1 MSIENKGT
9 IITPTARSANA
20 DAVQMFPLDTTR
32 VFKLELIGGGD
43 PVTHTLG
50 DNTEG
55 VQLFVDIDS
64 DDRLPVVEVL
74 RGSGE
79 TWPLVSGYHYP
90 AVVKDI
96 RTLTFSL
103 PGSGTAIVKMQEA

>member
-1 MSIENKGT
+1 MSIENHGT

-20 DAVQMFPLDTTR
+20 DSFPMFPLDTTR
-32 VFKLELIGGGD
+32 VFKLELTGGGD
-43 PVTHTLG
+43 AVDHELG
-50 DNTEG
+50 DDTEG
-55 VQLFVDIDS
+55 VLIFVDIDS

-90 AVVKDI
+90 AVVKNI

-103 PGSGTAIVKMQEA
+103 PGSGTAVVKIQEA